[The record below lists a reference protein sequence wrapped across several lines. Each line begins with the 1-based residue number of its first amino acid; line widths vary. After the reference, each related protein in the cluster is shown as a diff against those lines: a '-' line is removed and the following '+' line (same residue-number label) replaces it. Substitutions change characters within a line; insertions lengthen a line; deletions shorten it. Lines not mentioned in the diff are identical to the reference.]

1 MRHRLAACLLAALL
15 AAGAA
20 ACANP
25 QQIPDRD
32 SATEGAS

>member
-15 AAGAA
+15 ALSAT